1 MSCKFKLVTKQKT
14 MENRPYLTKES
25 GLLFPLSL
33 ACFDMRPLWVSAP
46 SLVSIAPVWPCSR
59 M

>member
-1 MSCKFKLVTKQKT
+1 MSCKLVTKQKIV
-14 MENRPYLTKES
+14 ENCPYLTKES

-33 ACFDMRPLWVSAP
+33 AYFDMRSLWVLAP
-46 SLVSIAPVWPCSR
+46 SLVRIAPVWPCSR